1 LDNRRRLCSDHGV
14 YIDDVSGMTPA
25 DKIYNS
31 ANSIGLACDL
41 AHSLI
46 HEHCKSIQEALNESD
61 YVTNGSL
68 SSMQLQKAAED
79 LNKFG
84 GRLLWLARAV
94 EKQRTDLLIASKH
107 AIM

>member
-1 LDNRRRLCSDHGV
+1 MDHHPRRFRGLRV
-14 YIDDVSGMTPA
+14 RIDETSGMTPA

-46 HEHCKSIQEALNESD
+46 HEHCKSIQDALGESG

-68 SSMQLQKAAED
+68 SSMQLQKAAKD
-79 LNKFG
+79 LNEFS

-94 EKQRTDLLIASKH
+94 EKQHTDLLIASKH